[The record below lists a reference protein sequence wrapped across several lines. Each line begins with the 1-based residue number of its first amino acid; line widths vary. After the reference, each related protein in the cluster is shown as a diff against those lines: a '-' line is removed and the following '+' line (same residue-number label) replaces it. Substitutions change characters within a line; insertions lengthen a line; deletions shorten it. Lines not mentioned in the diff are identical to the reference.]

1 MKNIKVVI
9 SVLLLLVCSQ
19 GNAGDIGLGTL
30 KGVKVYDFPDDK
42 VTRIYFNNDATH
54 QDEASCQ
61 GVGIITHS
69 LHDEATTQKMLSI
82 ALSGYM
88 SGKKVRAYS
97 LASGSCE
104 IYLISVQDTYF

>member
-1 MKNIKVVI
+1 MKVVDLIMGVSMVTI
-9 SVLLLLVCSQ
+9 SS
-19 GNAGDIGLGTL
+19 AAFSGDIGLGTL

-42 VTRIYFNNDATH
+42 VTRIYFNSDATH
-54 QDEASCQ
+54 QDETSCQ
-61 GVGIITHS
+61 GVGIITRS

-104 IYLISVQDTYF
+104 IQLISVQDTYF